1 MAAEKKLP
9 VVGVGLS
16 EEDVALMERLAGSR
30 IFRPRRIILLS
41 AANWRTE
48 SEHLFCNA
56 AGAVSMRY
64 HFALLALLSGV
75 PLSLSAYD
83 PKVEEFAAEWKLPVW
98 KGGAPPYRSFRRNRR
113 RPSTGRISSSKNSPD
128 VAGSPA
134 ARTERGLAVQAD
146 VGTPAEHASAVGG
159 LVG

>member
-98 KGGAPPYRSFRRNRR
+98 KGEGPLPHPAVSPEQEKTAYRAELFLEEFSRMWREARRLAQRKGAGRS
-113 RPSTGRISSSKNSPD
+113 
-128 VAGSPA
+128 
-134 ARTERGLAVQAD
+134 
-146 VGTPAEHASAVGG
+146 
-159 LVG
+159 